1 MIIGKDRTNM
11 PVTSSEQLDDELA
24 NFEERITD
32 LEDEEHT
39 TLYDHYF
46 TIYDSSENPD
56 YLHIITA
63 TKNPYIAQEVQ
74 LTILLQHIL
83 ADTNKV
89 GMFIEFDGDGTYHPL
104 LNLED
109 GQSHETVVSYIAGG
123 SLVSDI
129 YDDTYNSEVKDA
141 VRKL

>member
-11 PVTSSEQLDDELA
+11 PVTSSEQLDEELA
-24 NFEERITD
+24 DFEERITD

-46 TIYDSSENPD
+46 TVYDSDENPN

-63 TKNPYIAQEVQ
+63 TKDPYFTYDVQ

-89 GMFIEFDGDGTYHPL
+89 GMFIEYDGDGTYHPL
-104 LNLED
+104 LNMED
-109 GQSHETVVSYIAGG
+109 GQSHETIITYIASG
-123 SLVSDI
+123 SLANDT